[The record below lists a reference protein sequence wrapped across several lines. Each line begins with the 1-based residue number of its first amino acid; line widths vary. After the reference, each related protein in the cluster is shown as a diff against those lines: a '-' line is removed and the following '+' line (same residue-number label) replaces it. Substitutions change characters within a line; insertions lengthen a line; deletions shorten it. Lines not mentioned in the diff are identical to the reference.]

1 MIMQNRMSGS
11 TLYAAQGAV
20 TAALYVSLTLLS
32 QMLGLTSLAVQ
43 IRFSEA
49 LCVLPFFG
57 FAAVPGLTIGCVL
70 ANLLLGSAPWD
81 VVFGSLATLLG
92 ALACY
97 YVSSAL
103 KKRGRG
109 TLAPVLSPVPNILSN
124 TLILPFIIKWVYFDE
139 MSMGLLFLFVFLGE
153 AASCLPGIPIAYAL
167 RKRIPQL
174 FK

>member
-1 MIMQNRMSGS
+1 MQKRMSNS

-70 ANLLLGSAPWD
+70 ANLLLGSTPWD
-81 VVFGSLATLLG
+81 VVFGSLATLIG
-92 ALACY
+92 A
-97 YVSSAL
+97 V
-103 KKRGRG
+103 G
-109 TLAPVLSPVPNILSN
+109 TRLLRKYRLLPYLPPIAAN
-124 TLILPFIIKWVYFDE
+124 TLIVTPILIWIYGFLGDTPVW
-139 MSMGLLFLFVFLGE
+139 LFYLIFFAGE
-153 AASCLPGIPIAYAL
+153 AASVFLFGSLLRTAL
-167 RKRIPQL
+167 KKIR
-174 FK
+174 FKG